1 MGTKQFAIDRFSLTT
16 TKTFDSVMAAL
27 DANVGHPTMPA
38 FTNDIEAASSVAEVE
53 EIVQRELG
61 ESGFVMFV
69 RFDLGAAIRK
79 EQSPG
84 ASRSVRLLI
93 GNPLIM
99 KEMVT
104 ELPDAGSY
112 APVTVLVD

>member
-1 MGTKQFAIDRFSLTT
+1 MGTKQFTVDRFSLTT

-27 DANVGHPTMPA
+27 DAKVGHPTMPA

-79 EQSPG
+79 EQGPG

-99 KEMVT
+99 KANGDGGPRCGLICASDRT
-104 ELPDAGSY
+104 SR
-112 APVTVLVD
+112 

>member
-1 MGTKQFAIDRFSLTT
+1 MGTKQITVDRFSLTT

-27 DANVGHPTMPA
+27 DAKVGHPTMPE

-79 EQSPG
+79 EQGPG

-99 KEMVT
+99 KAMVT
-104 ELPDAGSY
+104 EVPDAGSY
-112 APVTVLVD
+112 APVTGTSR